1 VPSTGKLEPCLCF
14 RAGVFSLVGK
24 VFSWSFKFLKDFMK
38 KDIILIAICLAT
50 FAYIGVLLAW
60 RG

>member
-1 VPSTGKLEPCLCF
+1 M
-14 RAGVFSLVGK
+14 
-24 VFSWSFKFLKDFMK
+24 KDK
-38 KDIILIAICLAT
+38 KEIIWAVVCLAV

>member
-1 VPSTGKLEPCLCF
+1 
-14 RAGVFSLVGK
+14 
-24 VFSWSFKFLKDFMK
+24 MK
-38 KDIILIAICLAT
+38 KDIILIAICVAT